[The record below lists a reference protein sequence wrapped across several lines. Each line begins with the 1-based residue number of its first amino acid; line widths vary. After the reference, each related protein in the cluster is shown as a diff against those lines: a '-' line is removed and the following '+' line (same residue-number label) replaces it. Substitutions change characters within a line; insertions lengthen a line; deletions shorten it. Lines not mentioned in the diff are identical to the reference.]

1 MGLGGSPGSL
11 QDLSPAITLNS
22 STTLEL
28 PRSWPSLMLL
38 TLYGKV
44 LEDFRESEWMFC
56 FPHTGAKAESTQGL
70 ILPGM
75 ANAFPGPRLL

>member
-1 MGLGGSPGSL
+1 MGLGGSQGSL

-22 STTLEL
+22 SITLEL
-28 PRSWPSLMLL
+28 PQSWPSLMLL

-44 LEDFRESEWMFC
+44 LEDFRESEWMFY
-56 FPHTGAKAESTQGL
+56 FSHTGAKAESPQGL
-70 ILPGM
+70 LLPGM